1 MTEELSIGYTI
12 KIILGILVIITV
24 VGGLYLIFKE
34 RIIDFF
40 KNLPGGNASDTTK
53 IFLSL
58 L

>member
-12 KIILGILVIITV
+12 KVILGILVIIAVV
-24 VGGLYLIFKE
+24 VGLYFIFKE

>member
-12 KIILGILVIITV
+12 KIILGILVIIAV